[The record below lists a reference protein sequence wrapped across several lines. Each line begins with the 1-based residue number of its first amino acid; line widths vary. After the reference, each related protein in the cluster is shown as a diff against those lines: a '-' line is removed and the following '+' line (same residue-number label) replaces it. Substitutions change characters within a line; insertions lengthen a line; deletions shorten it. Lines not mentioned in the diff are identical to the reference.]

1 MFLVDLSAIAWTL
14 KFYQQAR
21 EDLVTKSRM
30 SEFRDTD
37 HKRKTDTMDCIKIKT
52 PVHQKRSQQSEK
64 ANYGMRENTCKSY
77 V

>member
-52 PVHQKRSQQSEK
+52 PVHQK
-64 ANYGMRENTCKSY
+64 T
-77 V
+77 